1 MTSVADLNMNAIP
14 NHVAIIMDGNGRW
27 AWQRGEP
34 RHVGHTAGEA
44 ALFDVIEGA
53 LEVGLPWMTI
63 YAFSTE
69 NWKRPLAEV
78 KFIMNF
84 NRDLLKRR
92 GDELHARNVR
102 VRFIGRRVFPIP
114 KGLIAIMDEIEER
127 TSQNTGMTLQIAFN
141 YGGRAEIVDALQAIA
156 KKVAAGELDAKK
168 VRERTLAEHLYATD
182 APDVDLLVRSSGEH
196 RTSNF
201 LIWQAAYAEL
211 VFDDTLWPDWRREHL
226 WDAIKTFQQRNR
238 RFGGLSS

>member
-1 MTSVADLNMNAIP
+1 MTSAADLNPNAIP
-14 NHVAIIMDGNGRW
+14 THVAIIMDGNGRW
-27 AWQRGEP
+27 AKQRGEP

-84 NRDLLKRR
+84 NRDLLQRR

-114 KGLIAIMDEIEER
+114 KGLIAIMNDIKDR
-127 TSQNTGMTLQIAFN
+127 TRNNTGMTLQIAFN
-141 YGGRAEIVDALQAIA
+141 YGGRAEIVDAMQTIA
-156 KKVAAGELDAKK
+156 AKVASGELEPKK
-168 VRERTLAEHLYATD
+168 VRERTLADHLYATD
-182 APDVDLLVRSSGEH
+182 APDVDLLIRSSGEH

-226 WDAIKTFQQRNR
+226 WAAIKTFQQRNR